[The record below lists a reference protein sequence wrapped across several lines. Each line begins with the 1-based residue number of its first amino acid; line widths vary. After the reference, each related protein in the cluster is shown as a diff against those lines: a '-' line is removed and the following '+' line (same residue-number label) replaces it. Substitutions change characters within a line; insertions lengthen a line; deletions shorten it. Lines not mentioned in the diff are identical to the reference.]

1 MHSRRRQHNA
11 TLLPDGTVLVTGGS
25 RGGGGTDPNR
35 PGKPDDNGFND
46 LRPGR
51 PVHIAELWD
60 PATQTWT
67 ELAAEEVDRCY
78 HATAVLLPDAT
89 VLSAGGGE
97 YRPPNGQDVPND
109 PQDTHPDAQ
118 IFSPPHLFR
127 GARPQ
132 ITAAP
137 ASVDHRAAFQVGTA
151 PPNDIGKV

>member
-97 YRPPNGQDVPND
+97 DRPVDRQGVPD
-109 PQDTHPDAQ
+109 ELADSHPQPH
-118 IFSPPHLFR
+118 IFCPPYLFQ
-127 GARPQ
+127 GEQPP
-132 ITAAP
+132 IT
-137 ASVDHRAAFQVGTA
+137 S
-151 PPNDIGKV
+151 